1 MAQFKPLPIKHPGT
15 PMPTSK
21 VMSIILGMRH
31 DRLQP
36 TPVGGRI
43 TRLSWDC
50 PRSAACA
57 VMGAIAVEA
66 DIENEVLLRN
76 DG

>member
-1 MAQFKPLPIKHPGT
+1 
-15 PMPTSK
+15 MPTSK

-43 TRLSWDC
+43 MRLCWDS

-66 DIENEVLLRN
+66 DVQ
-76 DG
+76 DKVPTGHDC